1 MVEEGGACAARR
13 GEGGAAAMIGAGGAG
28 RGAVAMGTRGP
39 RSPRRPREGPAAFA
53 ALPVPLAQL
62 AKQERFPFPEDAF
75 PFLRTA
81 RMRGSGA
88 ASPPPLTERDVPEAG
103 AAPATPWQGGNGN
116 GRASSEPGRYLRHL
130 PAKAGEAAPTGA
142 EPLLST
148 SRQGRAGRG
157 KRSLERKW
165 DRAVKREPGNEK
177 GTESEKGTR
186 GRKGDRREKGN

>member
-1 MVEEGGACAARR
+1 
-13 GEGGAAAMIGAGGAG
+13 MIGAGGAG

-88 ASPPPLTERDVPEAG
+88 ASPPPLSQRGMCPRLEQHRQPHGREGMGTGERPV
-103 AAPATPWQGGNGN
+103 N
-116 GRASSEPGRYLRHL
+116 
-130 PAKAGEAAPTGA
+130 
-142 EPLLST
+142 
-148 SRQGRAGRG
+148 RAG
-157 KRSLERKW
+157 
-165 DRAVKREPGNEK
+165 
-177 GTESEKGTR
+177 T
-186 GRKGDRREKGN
+186 